1 MNIEVVSVLNQTKG
15 CMLVSR
21 CVVASHPLRRVI
33 GLLNRRSL
41 SEDEG
46 LLITPCNNIHT
57 WFMRFPID
65 VAFLDADGDVVK
77 IVHCLPPF
85 RARAC
90 WGKACSVL
98 ELPAGRLA
106 QTGTDV
112 GDRLVM
118 RLAEAGSQPQPTPA
132 KR

>member
-1 MNIEVVSVLNQTKG
+1 MSIEVVSVLNQTKG
-15 CMLVSR
+15 FVLVSR
-21 CVVASHPLRRVI
+21 CAVASNPLARVI

-65 VAFLDADGDVVK
+65 VVFLDADGDVLKLVYS
-77 IVHCLPPF
+77 LPPF

-90 WGKACSVL
+90 WGKARSVL

-112 GDRLVM
+112 GDRLII
-118 RLAEAGSQPQPTPA
+118 RLAEVG
-132 KR
+132 